1 MKSAVEKFMKCTGN
15 YRTLNSKEDFF
26 VEVDK
31 LIPLIQEELDEL
43 RESLKL
49 RWVEGVLDDT
59 LDLRVY
65 NYQLE
70 SLLGRLGCLVVPA
83 EEAVDVNN
91 SLKYTPSKELA
102 EKWLH
107 EHKVQAAILGVPCPA
122 YICITEVDGIDYY
135 CLKRKSDNKVM
146 KYCGFARVE
155 LDKFVPVEYG
165 GKLGLGG

>member
-1 MKSAVEKFMKCTGN
+1 MKQAVEKFMKCTGN

-43 RESLKL
+43 QQSLNL
-49 RWVEGVLDDT
+49 RWVEGVLDDC
-59 LDLRVY
+59 LDLKVY
-65 NYQLE
+65 NWQLQ
-70 SLLGRLGCLVVPA
+70 SLLERLGCDVSSA
-83 EEAVDVNN
+83 EVAVDVNN

-107 EHKVQAAILGVPCPA
+107 DHKVQATILSLPLNM

-146 KYCGFARVE
+146 KYVGFGRVALE
-155 LDKFVPVEYG
+155 RFVPVEYG
-165 GKLGLGG
+165 GKLGLED

>member
-1 MKSAVEKFMKCTGN
+1 MKQAVEKFMKCTGN

-49 RWVEGVLDDT
+49 RWVEGALDDC
-59 LDLRVY
+59 LDLKVY
-65 NYQLE
+65 NYQLQ
-70 SLLGRLGCLVVPA
+70 SLLERLGCLVKPA

-91 SLKYTPSKELA
+91 SLKYTPSEKLA

-107 EHKVQAAILGVPCPA
+107 DHKVQAAILGVHCPA
-122 YICITEVDGIDYY
+122 YLCITEVEGIDYY

-146 KYCGFARVE
+146 KYVGFERVALE
-155 LDKFVPVEYG
+155 RFVPVEYG
-165 GKLGLGG
+165 GKLGLED